1 MIDKVHTFT
10 IKRLS
15 VTQDAMGGMVRTYT
29 TAARGTLPT
38 SVKGRAC
45 VVREKEKVEYGVR
58 SERAVW
64 KLLTDADPQVTELD
78 QITFDYG
85 DGVTRTLRV
94 LISSYP
100 RSANLA
106 FYKTICDEDETT
118 T

>member
-1 MIDKVHTFT
+1 MIDKVHTFAIT
-10 IKRLS
+10 RLS
-15 VTQDAMGGMVRTYT
+15 TTQDAMGGMVRTYT
-29 TAARGTLPT
+29 ASARGSLPT
-38 SVKGRAC
+38 SVQGRAS

-64 KLLTDADPQVTELD
+64 KLLTDTNPQVNEKD
-78 QITFDYG
+78 RITFDYG

-118 T
+118 